1 MATFLLAFL
10 GGLLT
15 IVSPCVLPIVPLVFS
30 HADQTR
36 RDRALMLSGLT
47 LMFAVAA
54 TAATLGTSWIAAASD
69 VGRYVAL
76 AMLGVVALSLIS
88 ERVAH
93 WLTNP
98 LVRLGVRV
106 DASGKQSG
114 GITGPLLTGA
124 AIGLLWAPCAGPILG
139 LVIVGGRA
147 TGNTVSTLALLTAF
161 GAGASTAL
169 AVALLAGQRIT
180 AVLRRSLTMDR
191 FIRRTLGITALLGVF
206 SIALGLDRTLLA
218 KGDFIR
224 TAAAET
230 VLVQRLA
237 PQFADRHVLGESLDG
252 FLLPPAPAL
261 IDEGAMPQLPSG
273 REWINSAPITTASL
287 RGKVVL
293 VDFWTFQCINCL
305 NALPHVKALY
315 AKYKDEGL
323 VVIGVHTPELAR
335 ERVPANV
342 RAAARDL
349 GVTYPVVIDGDY
361 AIWNSFQNQ
370 YWPAAYFVDAK
381 GGVRFHH
388 FGEGKYEEQDA
399 VVRKL
404 LDEAKQSATK

>member
-30 HADQTR
+30 HAEQSR
-36 RDRALMLSGLT
+36 RDRVLMLVGLT

-54 TAATLGTSWIAAASD
+54 TAATLGTTWIASASD
-69 VGRYVAL
+69 VGRYLAL

-93 WLTNP
+93 FVTEP
-98 LVRLGVRV
+98 LVRIGVRV
-106 DASGKQSG
+106 DASGQRSG
-114 GITGPLLTGA
+114 GVIGPLLVGA

-147 TGNTVSTLALLTAF
+147 SGHTASTLALLTAF

-169 AVALLAGQRIT
+169 AVVLLAGQRVT
-180 AVLRRSLTMDR
+180 TLLRRSLSMDR
-191 FIRRTLGITALLGVF
+191 FIRRTLGVTALLGVV

-230 VLVQRLA
+230 VLVNRLA
-237 PQFADRHVLGESLDG
+237 PREAGRQVLGESLDS
-252 FLLPPAPAL
+252 FLLPPSPAL
-261 IDEGAMPQLPSG
+261 IDEGAMPELPSG

-342 RAAARDL
+342 RAAVKDL

-381 GGVRFHH
+381 GRVRFHH

-404 LDEAKQSATK
+404 LDEAKQATAK